1 MVKVYEKLAKQQ
13 YPDFDFSGYSAE
25 ILTIMLE
32 DIDYDKIQ
40 EKEEMYDDWT
50 IDSVY
55 DVPLI
60 RTNIPKGYIGVYFTH
75 LEKPQTFFMVKTD
88 KSIQI

>member
-1 MVKVYEKLAKQQ
+1 MVEVYAKLAKQQ
-13 YPDFDFSGYSAE
+13 YPAFDFSGYSAE
-25 ILTIMLE
+25 IMTVLLE

-40 EKEEMYDDWT
+40 EKEEMYEDWT

-60 RTNIPKGYIGVYFTH
+60 RTELPKGYVGVYFTH
-75 LEKPQTFFMVKTD
+75 LEKPQVFFMVKID
-88 KSIQI
+88 ESI